1 MQGITQALL
10 SGLFMG
16 GVYSTIA
23 VGLSL
28 AFGVMRIV
36 NWSHGESLMW
46 AMYISYFLI
55 TFTKWDPYLVA
66 ILTALIL
73 FVYGYL
79 IQKSFL
85 NNILKREK
93 EREPLS
99 VLLFT
104 AGLGMVL
111 SNLALLLFGASPSMP
126 ATSYMGKTIRIG
138 TLIISNVRFYSFII
152 SLIATAALFVFL
164 HKSEI
169 GRAIR
174 ATAQNRNVAALMGIN
189 KNKIY
194 NVAFAIG
201 TGLVGLAGGLLILFY
216 PVHPFVGQTFGT
228 KSFIIVVLGGKGS
241 VVGALLGGLI
251 VGIVEAIAGQFIT
264 DAYAQAIVFV
274 VFVIVLLFKPS
285 GLLGKR
291 SDIV

>member
-1 MQGITQALL
+1 MEGIAQALL

-16 GVYSTIA
+16 GVYATIA

-46 AMYISYFLI
+46 AMYLSFFII
-55 TFTKWDPYLVA
+55 TVTKWDPYLVSL
-66 ILTALIL
+66 ITALIL
-73 FVYGYL
+73 FVYGYF
-79 IQKSFL
+79 IQGTFL

-111 SNLALLLFGASPSMP
+111 SNLALLVFGASPTMP
-126 ATSYMGKTIRIG
+126 ATRYMGQTIRIG
-138 TLIISNVRFYSFII
+138 SLIISNVRLYSFLI
-152 SLIATAALFVFL
+152 SLIATAALYWFL
-164 HKSEI
+164 NKSET

-174 ATAQNRNVAALMGIN
+174 ATSQNRNVAALMGIN

-194 NVAFAIG
+194 NIAFAIG
-201 TGLVGLAGGLLILFY
+201 TGLVGLAGGLLIPFY
-216 PVHPFVGQTFGT
+216 PVYPLVGQTFGT

-251 VGIVEAIAGQFIT
+251 VGIVEAVAGQFIT

-285 GLLGKR
+285 GLLGKK